1 VTFTKGLGICL
12 CGIRDNL
19 YKSPTTIEIMF
30 YLVYVVIET
39 TFSTTYRKEEVNV
52 KSYVKMVIIY
62 RWYVFESM
70 SFRCP

>member
-1 VTFTKGLGICL
+1 
-12 CGIRDNL
+12 
-19 YKSPTTIEIMF
+19 MF

-62 RWYVFESM
+62 RWYVFES
-70 SFRCP
+70 FRCP

>member
-1 VTFTKGLGICL
+1 
-12 CGIRDNL
+12 
-19 YKSPTTIEIMF
+19 MF

-62 RWYVFESM
+62 RWYVFES
-70 SFRCP
+70 FRCLKSPYHAFYIYLCPDYNAHNRWASLR